1 MSSQPDMS
9 TGFDVRREFWSLDLT
24 HGRMPL
30 RTALAQGRTLGPPG
44 ASIGW
49 LDTETTGLAGGT
61 GTYVFLIGIG
71 TIEDGAFFVTQ
82 YFLADLGAEA
92 AMLEAV
98 GEHLRRLD
106 ALVTFNG
113 TRFDL
118 PLLQTRFLL
127 SRRESLEERPHLD
140 LMTTARRLW
149 YRPLGGYSLAR
160 LEQMVLGVQR
170 YMDAPG
176 WLIPSMYVSYLR
188 SGDTT
193 EVEPVFAHN
202 AQDLLSLLALHG
214 TAGELVNNPRSA
226 AVTVDW
232 FGLGR
237 LLDQRS
243 DRDAALC
250 CYEANLAGEDQPA
263 ARRKTALAL
272 ARHYRRRGDGRRL
285 VALWQGELEAGMIA
299 AWEVLERLAMVWEW
313 QMKDPARAL
322 ALAQDALAHV
332 DGSEQRSS
340 ERLRHRCARLRHK
353 TQIRL
358 GPAAEDRAPPA
369 ARLLQRLEPA
379 R

>member
-1 MSSQPDMS
+1 
-9 TGFDVRREFWSLDLT
+9 
-24 HGRMPL
+24 MPL

-61 GTYVFLIGIG
+61 GTYVFLVGIG

-92 AMLEAV
+92 AMLAAV

-127 SRRESLEERPHLD
+127 SRRESLDERPHLD
-140 LMTTARRLW
+140 LITTARRLW

-160 LEQMVLGVQR
+160 LEQMILRVER
-170 YMDAPG
+170 YMDVPG

-188 SGDTT
+188 SGDKG

-214 TAGELVNNPRSA
+214 TAGELVNNPRDA

-237 LLDQRS
+237 LLDQRG
-243 DRDAALC
+243 DRDAALR
-250 CYEANLAGEDQPA
+250 CYEENLTGESQPA
-263 ARRKTALAL
+263 SRRRTALAL
-272 ARHYRRRGDGRRL
+272 ARHYRRRGDSHRL
-285 VALWQGELEAGMIA
+285 VALWQGELEAGVIA
-299 AWEVLERLAMVWEW
+299 AWEILERLAMVWEW
-313 QMKDPARAL
+313 QMNDPARAL
-322 ALAQDALAHV
+322 TLARDALAHL
-332 DGSEQRSS
+332 DDSEQRSDGAPFAA
-340 ERLRHRCARLRHK
+340 RLRHRCARLTRK
-353 TQIRL
+353 TRVRL
-358 GPAAEDRAPPA
+358 GPAAEDRALPA
-369 ARLLQRLEPA
+369 ARLLPRLAPA
-379 R
+379 P